1 MRVIQYCRV
10 SSDDQAEGTS
20 LDYQERVLREY
31 CARKGYEVV
40 MCCRED
46 YTAKHHDY
54 RRPEMKKIR
63 DYCFDRRN
71 RGKVDLILFLRWD
84 RFSRDTEFALRFK
97 REFLDERGI
106 QFNAIENPIDFE
118 STEWSFLLSTYCS
131 IAQTENNKISRR
143 TRDGIRETLKKGKCA
158 NKAPRGY
165 KNVQLGKHDK
175 RVEVDANTA
184 PLIQSIFLE
193 VAKGLESPFN
203 IRKRL
208 APHISKSSFFH
219 MLRNIFYIGKVRV
232 PATKN
237 ETEVIVVGEHE
248 PLITEEV
255 FWRVQEI
262 LDGKRKKSP
271 KLGKPINPDLY
282 LRKFLKCP
290 ICGHSITG
298 APSRGNGGVYTYY
311 HCSKEP
317 KHIRVRADE
326 VNRTFAGY
334 LSCLK
339 PNETVLK
346 LYLEVMEDI
355 QGAGKRE
362 RAAEIAKIE
371 LEKEKLDRRCRVLE
385 NKYLDG
391 ELDVNDYK
399 GLSERIKKEISNL
412 DNRIQILKTP
422 NKTNLEPKLEYTM
435 SLINNIDK
443 YIRDAP
449 VALKIK
455 LLGSMFYEKIE
466 FDGKNYRT
474 TSYNQVLDLIY
485 QQTNEL
491 RGGQNEKG
499 ESFST
504 LSHSVPRIGLEPTCR
519 EALAPETSVST
530 ISPSGHRFDVQRYY
544 TFFISQH
551 FFVKK
556 EKLNAEN
563 FYSSFFCGGSTSQTF
578 TRPRSA
584 ASFSIRAYASA

>member
-184 PLIQSIFLE
+184 PQIQSIYLE

-290 ICGHSITG
+290 ICGASITG

-311 HCSKEP
+311 FCSKEP

-326 VNRTFAGY
+326 VNAMFASY

-339 PNETVLK
+339 PNKTVLD
-346 LYLEVMEDI
+346 LYLEVITDL
-355 QGAGKRE
+355 QSDGVRE
-362 RAAEIAKIE
+362 RKAEIKRLEEELAKVNERID
-371 LEKEKLDRRCRVLE
+371 KLQD
-385 NKYLDG
+385 KYLDEDIDKEDFKKFLKRYEDKVN
-391 ELDVNDYK
+391 ELRA
-399 GLSERIKKEISNL
+399 RIE
-412 DNRIQILKTP
+412 ILKTP

-474 TSYNQVLDLIY
+474 TNYNQVLDLIY
-485 QQTNEL
+485 QQTNKL

-504 LSHSVPRIGLEPTCR
+504 LSHSEPRIGLEPTCR

-530 ISPSGHRFDVQRYY
+530 ISPSGHRFVAQR
-544 TFFISQH
+544 
-551 FFVKK
+551 
-556 EKLNAEN
+556 
-563 FYSSFFCGGSTSQTF
+563 
-578 TRPRSA
+578 
-584 ASFSIRAYASA
+584 

>member
-1 MRVIQYCRV
+1 MRAIIYCRV
-10 SSDDQAEGTS
+10 SSDEQAEGTS
-20 LDYQERVLREY
+20 LEFQERVLREY
-31 CARKGYEVV
+31 CARKGYEVI
-40 MCCRED
+40 MCCHED

-54 RRPEMKKIR
+54 RRPEMNRIR
-63 DYCFDRRN
+63 EFCFAREN
-71 RGKVDLILFLRWD
+71 RGAVDIILFLRWD
-84 RFSRDTEFALRFK
+84 RFSRNTEFANRFK

-118 STEWSFLLSTYCS
+118 ATEWSFLLSTYCS

-143 TRDGIRETLKKGKCA
+143 TLDGIRETLKRGKCA

-175 RVEVDANTA
+175 RVEVDASTA
-184 PLIQSIFLE
+184 PLIQAIFME
-193 VAKGLESPFN
+193 VAKGVESPFN

-219 MLRNIFYIGKVRV
+219 MLRNVFYAGKIKV
-232 PATKN
+232 PATNK
-237 ETEVIVVGEHE
+237 EAEAIVNGLHD
-248 PLITEEV
+248 PLVSEEV
-255 FWRVQEI
+255 FDKVQDI
-262 LDGKRKKSP
+262 LDGKRRKSP

-355 QGAGKRE
+355 QGAGERE

-399 GLSERIKKEISNL
+399 RLSERIKKEISNL

-474 TSYNQVLDLIY
+474 TNYNQVLDLIY

-499 ESFST
+499 ESSST

-530 ISPSGHRFDVQRYY
+530 ISPSGLRFTGQRYY
-544 TFFISQH
+544 FFSFGNI
-551 FFVKK
+551 FD
-556 EKLNAEN
+556 
-563 FYSSFFCGGSTSQTF
+563 SFF
-578 TRPRSA
+578 RS
-584 ASFSIRAYASA
+584 ILHTK

>member
-10 SSDDQAEGTS
+10 SSDEQAEGTS

-84 RFSRDTEFALRFK
+84 RFSRNTEFANRFK

-175 RVEVDANTA
+175 RVEVDVNTA

-298 APSRGNGGVYTYY
+298 ATSRGNGGQYTYY

-317 KHIRVRADE
+317 KHIRVRADD

-504 LSHSVPRIGLEPTCR
+504 LSHSVRIKGLEPPRLSASDPKSDVATNY
-519 EALAPETSVST
+519 T
-530 ISPSGHRFDVQRYY
+530 ISALVRRKCQKPMQR
-544 TFFISQH
+544 
-551 FFVKK
+551 
-556 EKLNAEN
+556 
-563 FYSSFFCGGSTSQTF
+563 
-578 TRPRSA
+578 
-584 ASFSIRAYASA
+584 

>member
-10 SSDDQAEGTS
+10 SSDEQAEGTS

-84 RFSRDTEFALRFK
+84 RFSRNTEFANRFK

-298 APSRGNGGVYTYY
+298 ATSRGNGGQYTYY

-317 KHIRVRADE
+317 KHIRVRADD

-474 TSYNQVLDLIY
+474 KSYNQVLDLIY
-485 QQTNEL
+485 QQTSEL
-491 RGGQNEKG
+491 RGEQNEKG

-504 LSHSVPRIGLEPTCR
+504 LSNSVPRIGLEPTCR

-530 ISPSGHRFDVQRYY
+530 ISPH
-544 TFFISQH
+544 
-551 FFVKK
+551 
-556 EKLNAEN
+556 
-563 FYSSFFCGGSTSQTF
+563 
-578 TRPRSA
+578 PRSKVPQIYTIFLK
-584 ASFSIRAYASA
+584 SKVFYELRFKFYYKITL